1 MFTIYR
7 ALHIESG
14 RSYVGQTK
22 RRLQD
27 RIASHYGNTAIV
39 RFSSFLRKT
48 KEDEWEWSI
57 LQRVETKNEAH
68 EQECFW
74 IHHFKAITE
83 GFNGYLSEPVKS
95 EEAKNK
101 ISISNKGN
109 IPWNKGRNGVYSE
122 EALERMH
129 LAKVSKNFTRITP
142 EWREKIN
149 SSIRESVG
157 KKIINNSTG
166 EIYPSVTEA
175 AKRMGVA
182 KSSVTRV
189 LSGRLKSVNINVS
202 YYHCTNPD

>member
-1 MFTIYR
+1 MYIIYR
-7 ALHIESG
+7 ALHVESG
-14 RSYVGQTK
+14 RSYIGQTIRSLK
-22 RRLQD
+22 D
-27 RIASHYGNTAIV
+27 RIRSHYGCSQIGEFQKALRSTKETEWELSIIDTAKTHLEAQEV
-39 RFSSFLRKT
+39 EGYWVHEFKAMTQGFNSAVSEFSKSAKT
-48 KEDEWEWSI
+48 K
-57 LQRVETKNEAH
+57 A
-68 EQECFW
+68 
-74 IHHFKAITE
+74 
-83 GFNGYLSEPVKS
+83 
-95 EEAKNK
+95 K
-101 ISISNKGN
+101 ISTANKGN

-129 LAKVSKNFTRITP
+129 LAAVSKKVNHITP

-202 YYHCTNPD
+202 YYHRTNPD